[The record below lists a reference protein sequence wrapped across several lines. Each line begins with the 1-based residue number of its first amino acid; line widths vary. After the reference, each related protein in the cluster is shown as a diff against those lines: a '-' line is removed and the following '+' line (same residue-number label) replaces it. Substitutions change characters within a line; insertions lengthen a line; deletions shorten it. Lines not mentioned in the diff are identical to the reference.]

1 VGENRDREFVIA
13 HFTAVAAA
21 AAAADQANALPTKIR
36 RIRHQ
41 CLI

>member
-21 AAAADQANALPTKIR
+21 AATDQANALPTK
-36 RIRHQ
+36 
-41 CLI
+41 

>member
-21 AAAADQANALPTKIR
+21 AADQANALPTK
-36 RIRHQ
+36 
-41 CLI
+41 